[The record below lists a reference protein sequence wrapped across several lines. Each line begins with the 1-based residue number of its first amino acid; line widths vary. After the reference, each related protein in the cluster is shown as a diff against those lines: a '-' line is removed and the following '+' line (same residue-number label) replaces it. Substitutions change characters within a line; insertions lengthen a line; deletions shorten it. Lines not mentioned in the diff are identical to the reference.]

1 MTETVMT
8 SPEEVRTM
16 REKSSIPSDAMK
28 NFKAYTY
35 KETAEA
41 LDKACLKAVEKAQ
54 KWDSKT
60 QRKRKVGEQA

>member
-1 MTETVMT
+1 
-8 SPEEVRTM
+8 M

-28 NFKAYTY
+28 HFKAYTY

-41 LDKACLKAVEKAQ
+41 LDKACRKAVEKAQ